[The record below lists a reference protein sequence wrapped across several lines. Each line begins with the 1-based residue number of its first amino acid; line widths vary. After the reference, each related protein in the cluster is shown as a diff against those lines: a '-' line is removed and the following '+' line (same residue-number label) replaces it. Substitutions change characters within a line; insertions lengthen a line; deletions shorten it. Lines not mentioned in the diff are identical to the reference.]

1 MKIRKLCVYALL
13 VALLIIKARGSPCVY
28 AAERDRA
35 YAPLT
40 ELGVTYVSVL
50 TTAWSPS
57 TYYEDD
63 LEDMLGLIGAG
74 GYNNV
79 YVYRYR
85 FSIDTL
91 SEVMVK
97 YRGSL
102 RKSKHGTLEIRLA
115 ESLFSDG
122 SIIIGDKRL
131 DKNEDYWV
139 GILPAGV
146 YYLKVPIDIELA
158 GNPFYDE
165 GWLDNPYLKFD
176 VTAKRI
182 TLFGSPAVDNVSTKI
197 KPVVEESVDNAY
209 RYFKKIYKNNS
220 EESQAE
226 TWPSFCCLEQ

>member
-1 MKIRKLCVYALL
+1 MKIRRCVCVLIVALL
-13 VALLIIKARGSPCVY
+13 VIKARGSPCVC

-40 ELGVTYVSVL
+40 ELSVTYVSTL
-50 TTAWSPS
+50 TTAWSPT

-63 LEDMLGLIGAG
+63 LEDMLGLAG
-74 GYNNV
+74 DAGYDNV

-97 YRGSL
+97 YRGNL

-122 SIIIGDKRL
+122 SVIIGDKRL

-146 YYLKVPIDIELA
+146 YYLKVPVVIELA

-182 TLFGSPAVDNVSTKI
+182 TLFGSSAVDSVSKRI
-197 KPVVEESVDNAY
+197 KPVVEESIDNAY
-209 RYFKKIYKNNS
+209 RYLKNL
-220 EESQAE
+220 QK
-226 TWPSFCCLEQ
+226 Q